1 MKKISVPA
9 VLFTVIL
16 ILSQAIQSEV
26 YAYDGADQVSRT
38 VVHKDGTYTTTQR
51 DRDTRTLVK
60 ETKKRNNT
68 LIMRS
73 EFALDEKGRE
83 RKGRVYDGQN
93 NLLFISEFV
102 YDKDELIE
110 ERVFDAK
117 GKVVRRLLYK
127 VKIVS
132 KLDGRSR
139 PALVSYQN
147 GKPIGDLVALDDPGV
162 FSTTSHN
169 AHSSKKSVEAGANR
183 FIRSKDGKVVP
194 LPQGAVQYPGTQPKP
209 AQPGSDSG
217 KTIKP
222 KRKLRI
228 FKPRS

>member
-9 VLFTVIL
+9 VLLTVIL
-16 ILSQAIQSEV
+16 ILSQAIQSEI
-26 YAYDGADQVSRT
+26 YSYDGADQVSRT

-51 DRDTRTLVK
+51 NRDTRILVR

-102 YDKDELIE
+102 YDNDELIE
-110 ERVFDAK
+110 ERVFDSK

-127 VKIVS
+127 VKVVS

-169 AHSSKKSVEAGANR
+169 AHSSKKSAEAGANG
-183 FIRSKDGKVVP
+183 FVRSKDGKLVP
-194 LPQGAVQYPGTQPKP
+194 LPQGAVQYPGAGAKP
-209 AQPGSDSG
+209 VLPGSASE
-217 KTIKP
+217 KKSKP

-228 FKPRS
+228 FKRRS

>member
-1 MKKISVPA
+1 MKKISAPA
-9 VLFTVIL
+9 VLLTVIL

-26 YAYDGADQVSRT
+26 YSYDGADQISRT

-51 DRDTRTLVK
+51 DRDTRILVR

-102 YDKDELIE
+102 YDNDELIE
-110 ERVFDAK
+110 ERVFDSK

-127 VKIVS
+127 VKVVS

-162 FSTTSHN
+162 FSTTSRN
-169 AHSSKKSVEAGANR
+169 AHSSKKSVGARANGSV
-183 FIRSKDGKVVP
+183 RSKDGKIAP
-194 LPQGAVQYPGTQPKP
+194 LPQGAVQYPGDRPKP
-209 AQPGSDSG
+209 GLPDSASG
-217 KTIKP
+217 KTSKP

>member
-1 MKKISVPA
+1 MKKISAPA
-9 VLFTVIL
+9 VLLTVIL

-26 YAYDGADQVSRT
+26 YSYDGADQISRT

-51 DRDTRTLVK
+51 DRDTRILVR

-102 YDKDELIE
+102 YDNDELIE
-110 ERVFDAK
+110 ERVFDSK

-127 VKIVS
+127 VKVVS

-162 FSTTSHN
+162 FSTTSRN
-169 AHSSKKSVEAGANR
+169 AHSSKKSVGARANGSV
-183 FIRSKDGKVVP
+183 RSKDGKIAP
-194 LPQGAVQYPGTQPKP
+194 LPQGAVQYPGDRLKP
-209 AQPGSDSG
+209 GLPDSASG
-217 KTIKP
+217 KTSKL

>member
-1 MKKISVPA
+1 MKKISVEA
-9 VLFTVIL
+9 VLLTVIL
-16 ILSQAIQSEV
+16 VFSQAIRPELYS
-26 YAYDGADQVSRT
+26 YDGADQVSRT

-51 DRDTRTLVK
+51 DRSTRTLVR

-102 YDKDELIE
+102 YDNGELIE
-110 ERVFDAK
+110 ERVFDSK

-127 VKIVS
+127 VKVVS

-169 AHSSKKSVEAGANR
+169 AHSSGKSGSAGSNGYV
-183 FIRSKDGKVVP
+183 RSKDGKLVP
-194 LPQGAVQYPGTQPKP
+194 LPQGAVQYPGNRAEPVKS
-209 AQPGSDSG
+209 GSASG
-217 KTIKP
+217 KTSKP

-228 FKPRS
+228 FKRRN

>member
-1 MKKISVPA
+1 MKKISVEA
-9 VLFTVIL
+9 VLLTVIL
-16 ILSQAIQSEV
+16 VFLQAFQPELHS
-26 YAYDGADQVSRT
+26 YDGADQVSRT

-51 DRDTRTLVK
+51 DRSTRILVR

-102 YDKDELIE
+102 YDNDELVE
-110 ERVFDAK
+110 ERVFDSK

-127 VKIVS
+127 VKVVS
-132 KLDGRSR
+132 KLDGRPR

-169 AHSSKKSVEAGANR
+169 AHSSGKSGSAGANEYV
-183 FIRSKDGKVVP
+183 RSKDGKLVP
-194 LPQGAVQYPGTQPKP
+194 LPQGAVQYSGTRPKP
-209 AQPGSDSG
+209 VESGSASG
-217 KTIKP
+217 KTSKP

-228 FKPRS
+228 FKRRK

>member
-9 VLFTVIL
+9 VLLTVIL
-16 ILSQAIQSEV
+16 ILSQTIQSEV
-26 YAYDGADQVSRT
+26 YSYDGADQISRT
-38 VVHKDGTYTTTQR
+38 VIHKDGTYTTTQR
-51 DRDTRTLVK
+51 DRDTRTLIK

-73 EFALDEKGRE
+73 EFALDAKGRE

-102 YDKDELIE
+102 YDNDELIE
-110 ERVFDAK
+110 ERVFDSK
-117 GKVVRRLLYK
+117 GKLVRRLLYK
-127 VKIVS
+127 VKVVS

-162 FSTTSHN
+162 FSTTSHH
-169 AHSSKKSVEAGANR
+169 AHSSNKSAGNRANG
-183 FIRSKDGKVVP
+183 FVRSKDGKLVP
-194 LPQGAVQYPGTQPKP
+194 LSQGTVQYPEAHPKP
-209 AQPGSDSG
+209 VRPGSATE
-217 KTIKP
+217 KTSKP

-228 FKPRS
+228 FKRRS

>member
-1 MKKISVPA
+1 MKKISVQA
-9 VLFTVIL
+9 VLLTVIL
-16 ILSQAIQSEV
+16 IFSQAIQAEV
-26 YAYDGADQVSRT
+26 YSYDGADQISRT

-51 DRDTRTLVK
+51 DRSTRTLVR

-102 YDKDELIE
+102 YDNDELVE
-110 ERVFDAK
+110 ERVFDSK

-127 VKIVS
+127 VKVVS

-169 AHSSKKSVEAGANR
+169 AHSSRKSTSPGANG
-183 FIRSKDGKVVP
+183 FVRSKDGQLIP
-194 LPQGAVQYPGTQPKP
+194 LPQGAVQYPGTRSKP
-209 AQPGSDSG
+209 VGPGATSE
-217 KTIKP
+217 KTSKP

-228 FKPRS
+228 FKRRS